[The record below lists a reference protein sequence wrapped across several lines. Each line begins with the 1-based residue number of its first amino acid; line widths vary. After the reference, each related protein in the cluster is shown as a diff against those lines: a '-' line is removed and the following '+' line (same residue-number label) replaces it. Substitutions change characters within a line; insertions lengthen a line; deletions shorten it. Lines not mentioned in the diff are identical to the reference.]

1 MKNKRIIIGGLLVV
15 LIAVIVSVIVLLP
28 KKDNGINKYTI
39 VTDYK
44 YATMMNDGGS
54 YTNVYYEVDFKSG
67 EIKKLEDSY
76 VGFEG
81 FKYQGKELYK
91 KTLKGNILKELK
103 KLVEELIKKED
114 INDPKNYSTYV
125 IKYEDKEKEIY
136 NKDSIKLL
144 RDRLKEIDEY
154 K

>member
-15 LIAVIVSVIVLLP
+15 LIAALVAVIVLLP
-28 KKDNGINKYTI
+28 KKDNSIDKYTI

-44 YATMMNDGGS
+44 FITMQNDGGS

-67 EIKKLEDSY
+67 EIKKLEDHY
-76 VGFEG
+76 IGFQGYE
-81 FKYQGKELYK
+81 YQGKEIYK
-91 KTLKGNILKELK
+91 KTLKENILKELK

-114 INDPKNYSTYV
+114 INDPKNYSPYV
-125 IKYEDKEKEIY
+125 IKYEDKEKDIY
-136 NKDSIKLL
+136 NNDSIKSL
-144 RDRLKEIDEY
+144 RKVLAKVDEY